1 MSSFLYDII
10 ASYDDTKGIT
20 PPYTSQFLNRLMVDI
35 LELNDSTLS
44 LSWKELGLSALNP
57 RTAMGKGGRAFVPDE
72 QHWGQGHIQQTEQK
86 VPGAQLQNV
95 SETDRGSLKEQDS
108 AASYTTGQ
116 TSFTRSI
123 QKNELDIIHQETPG
137 ESADRKQRNLDGVS
151 NLSDEYKQRLARD
164 NANVSSGTNRQTG
177 FFASTQRD
185 VSTENVKQS
194 KAYAWSSQTTEKT
207 GRRKQNTPSPLDQ
220 DHRLLLLKE
229 QEALLI
235 EELKALQ
242 AEKVALR
249 SSVDAETAAMKNEGS
264 IVSSDGFSEK
274 GRPSHTHTRDV
285 TTQDGADSMARQEI
299 ESVASLHQKDSQT
312 EGKTLGETGV
322 KDDLLKL
329 FTVLTDQFSQDKDF
343 LPLKDFISA
352 NKSLFVQHIEDKFR
366 ALAGASLSQGVMQE
380 TPIASS
386 QGAARETHGQ
396 SQLIQSL
403 SPYLPELLL
412 PAVKDILAQGAVDI
426 DDVQKQQLT
435 DLLDKAQTPEND
447 SETAKARHA
456 GSGTAG
462 QSVAT
467 RLESLIQKI
476 SEPGEGQNDRWG
488 IGRLVQSLSRTSRI
502 NPSALAS
509 LVSAQIKLQRFLHE
523 QNSQDNW
530 QQSIATELEVLSKD
544 QTISKGLRDEV
555 REVVKK
561 PLAPAVM
568 QKQLSDTIADHI
580 AKVAEPAAR
589 DEFSRMSAELAKLS
603 DEQSAQLLR
612 SVETMINGH
621 QIDATLRHVSA
632 QQRQA
637 LRNLLDRLDVPSD
650 IQANLPHSFPKLLQ
664 VIDRHETA
672 VSEDTE
678 ATSRLLQLIAG
689 LPGPTPSDADL
700 QTALIGLTTKRDSS
714 NVLDEDAKEKSL
726 EPEGE
731 VSKKSVHER
740 ETPQQDATRIKVSS
754 QFQDYLRR
762 NNQEDAAR
770 QQIGGMTVAR
780 PSLEQVDQQRARA
793 KLDGDEE
800 NQSALGHVKGSSVS
814 GKNFDPVLRNS
825 PTRESDQRYQQ
836 NTQGHYRST
845 AISPPHAQSVL
856 ARSSSHLSASSS
868 EPSKVSVKIG
878 RITYN
883 AGTLEVPETLKAR
896 RPRPTM
902 SLEEYNQRKRGRR

>member
-72 QHWGQGHIQQTEQK
+72 QHWGQGHLQQTEQK
-86 VPGAQLQNV
+86 LPSAQLQNV

-116 TSFTRSI
+116 TSFTRSV

-137 ESADRKQRNLDGVS
+137 ESADRKQRHLDAIS

-207 GRRKQNTPSPLDQ
+207 GRRKQDAPSPLDQ
-220 DHRLLLLKE
+220 DHRLLLLQE

-235 EELKALQ
+235 EQLKALQ
-242 AEKVALR
+242 EEKVALR
-249 SSVDAETAAMKNEGS
+249 SSVDAETAAMKNENS

-274 GRPSHTHTRDV
+274 GRPNHTHTRDV
-285 TTQDGADSMARQEI
+285 TTQNGGDG
-299 ESVASLHQKDSQT
+299 VAPLDQKVTQT
-312 EGKTLGETGV
+312 KDKNLVETGV
-322 KDDLLKL
+322 KGDLLKL
-329 FTVLTDQFSQDKDF
+329 FTVLIDQFSQDKDF

-366 ALAGASLSQGVMQE
+366 ALAGASLSQGSMQE
-380 TPIASS
+380 TSIVSS

-435 DLLDKAQTPEND
+435 DLLDKAQAQEND
-447 SETAKARHA
+447 SETAKARRA
-456 GSGTAG
+456 ESGTTG

-467 RLESLIQKI
+467 RLSSLIQKI
-476 SEPGEGQNDRWG
+476 SEQGAGQTDRLG
-488 IGRLVQSLSRTSRI
+488 IGRLVQSLSRTNRI

-509 LVSAQIKLQRFLHE
+509 LVSAQIKLQRFLHAE
-523 QNSQDNW
+523 NSQDNW
-530 QQSIATELEVLSKD
+530 QQSIATELEILSKD

-555 REVVKK
+555 REIVKK

-568 QKQLSDTIADHI
+568 QKQLSDTIRDHI
-580 AKVAEPAAR
+580 AKVADPAAR
-589 DEFSRMSAELAKLS
+589 AEFSRMSAELVKLS
-603 DEQSAQLLR
+603 DEQSAQLQR
-612 SVETMINGH
+612 SIETMINGH
-621 QIDATLRHVSA
+621 QIDAALRHVSA

-637 LRNLLDRLDVPSD
+637 LRNLFDRLDVPSD

-664 VIDRHETA
+664 AIDRHET
-672 VSEDTE
+672 VLSEDTE
-678 ATSRLLQLIAG
+678 STSRLLQLIAG

-700 QTALIGLTTKRDSS
+700 QTALIGLTTKRDPSK
-714 NVLDEDAKEKSL
+714 VLDEDVKEKPIA
-726 EPEGE
+726 PEGK
-731 VSKKSVHER
+731 VSKKSVYER
-740 ETPQQDATRIKVSS
+740 ETAQQDATRIKVSS

-770 QQIGGMTVAR
+770 QQIDGMILAR
-780 PSLEQVDQQRARA
+780 PSLDQVDQQRTRA
-793 KLDGDEE
+793 KLDADEE
-800 NQSALGHVKGSSVS
+800 KQSALGHVKGSSVS
-814 GKNFDPVLRNS
+814 GQNFDPVLHNS
-825 PTRESDQRYQQ
+825 PTRDSDQRYQQ
-836 NTQGHYRST
+836 NKQGHYRST

-856 ARSSSHLSASSS
+856 ARSSSRMSPSLS

-902 SLEEYNQRKRGRR
+902 SLEQYNQRKGGRR